1 MHYAET
7 TANPQFARPWFIH
20 RFAQTPT
27 LRFKSRNFRLFAPT
41 LRFFDMVDEPNFT
54 ISPTLRFLQL
64 YDFPTLRF
72 SNFTI
77 QWHARPYQGF
87 HRRTLPLTLTL
98 VICCYF
104 LESFIPIIH
113 CHLNR
118 YLKRAPLHPRGKLLR
133 VQALRHPAI
142 HHRRSCLHLP
152 TGSELRRLAAGR
164 CRGAKG

>member
-1 MHYAET
+1 MVCDFVVSYQTKKLLLGRASDCT
-7 TANPQFARPWFIH
+7 VARQKNSTWW
-20 RFAQTPT
+20 T
-27 LRFKSRNFRLFAPT
+27 
-41 LRFFDMVDEPNFT
+41 
-54 ISPTLRFLQL
+54 SPTLRFLQL